1 MSRLLYRI
9 RVYLMNNWRELL
21 GGLFLLLMLVV
32 GVIGIWLQIE
42 SGRAP
47 KPIPITIYQSVC
59 DLQPKTILT
68 KEEIQKCLRPIVV
81 YTEPSLRDFNLDF
94 SITLP
99 DVPKFIVLSQV
110 LKGRPVSGGEFAPY
124 VGEERVVLIEMSQA
138 HVHAS
143 KVHIHIRDENVLARL
158 ITATPGPTSTTSE
171 AGTVESVIIQPGTP
185 FQLHII
191 GYCAALV
198 ENRCAFVA
206 EKGEVLDADGKP
218 VIGQVSKETIYAVLE
233 KFSSEGGFTT
243 STPAQPAGT
252 LLISPAEGGTR

>member
-1 MSRLLYRI
+1 MSRLLYRA

-21 GGLFLLLMLVV
+21 GRLMLLLMLSVGVV
-32 GVIGIWLQIE
+32 GVWLQIE

-47 KPIPITIYQSVC
+47 KPIPITVYLSAC

-81 YTEPSLRDFNLDF
+81 YTEPSLRDFNPNF

-99 DVPKFIVLSQV
+99 DAPKFIVLSQV
-110 LKGRPVSGGEFAPY
+110 LKDRPVSGGEFAPY
-124 VGEERVVLIEMSQA
+124 IGEERVVLVEMSLVHA
-138 HVHAS
+138 HAS
-143 KVHIHIRDENVLARL
+143 KVHIHIRDENILARL
-158 ITATPGPTSTTSE
+158 VSASPE
-171 AGTVESVIIQPGTP
+171 AGAGEATAIQPGTP
-185 FQLHII
+185 FQLHIV
-191 GYCAALV
+191 GRCAALI

-206 EKGEVLDADGKP
+206 ETGEVLDADGKP
-218 VIGQVSKETIYAVLE
+218 INQVANETIYAVLE
-233 KFSSEGGFTT
+233 KFSSEGGFST